1 MPLYEYECTKCGH
14 RFEVI
19 RKFSDPHEK
28 KCPICKGAVR
38 KLLSAPAIQFKGT
51 GWYITD
57 YSRRGGRD
65 PSSSS
70 KDSKGKPADIGGKTA
85 ATADK
90 AGDSGGKTGDS
101 GGKTGDTTDKTGDTT
116 GKPADAAKSASKD
129 KKKST

>member
-19 RKFSDPHEK
+19 RRFSDPHEK

-70 KDSKGKPADIGGKTA
+70 KDSKGKPADAGDKTS

-90 AGDSGGKTGDS
+90 AGDTGGKTGA
-101 GGKTGDTTDKTGDTT
+101 TTDKTGDTT